1 MSEQKG
7 ALATLAE
14 QKLAAANERME
25 FVQGMGS
32 GWEKL
37 PDSMKKALEFYEM
50 LAICKEQVKL
60 LVKIPHKGNSG
71 EPDWYMS
78 PEQAMVHAM
87 RCFKLGLDVFSG
99 QVWFKPDTWT
109 TTATLE
115 GKQTLAAQRS
125 NIGTP
130 NLSEIKRPWA
140 KGYAVPAAL
149 KSYEQEPGLRCTIQ
163 VGNGQVVYDCWLTEW
178 TTNKALWVSKPMHM
192 LGVRAR
198 EKALGIAL
206 GVGSSDMPDEHE
218 IVAEAL
224 PEFSSMPTKRVEFIE
239 QGKKAINVARAG
251 GMEQLDHEDLEPILQ
266 ASLDATKK

>member
-1 MSEQKG
+1 MTEPKS
-7 ALATLAE
+7 ALAALAD
-14 QKLAAANERME
+14 NRMD
-25 FVQGMGS
+25 FVQNMGS

-37 PDSMKKALEFYEM
+37 PDSMKKALDFYEM

-115 GKQTLAAQRS
+115 GKQMLASQRQ
-125 NIGTP
+125 NMGVATTDTIT
-130 NLSEIKRPWA
+130 RPWP
-140 KGYAVPAAL
+140 KGYMVPASM
-149 KSYEQEPGLRCTIQ
+149 KSYEQEQGIRCTIQ
-163 VGNGQVVYDCWLTEW
+163 VGNGQVVYDCWFTEW
-178 TTNKALWVSKPMHM
+178 TTNKALWLSKPMHM

-206 GVGSSDMPDEHE
+206 GVGSSDMPDEKE
-218 IVAEAL
+218 IAGELAEAPTEVLQPL
-224 PEFSSMPTKRVEFIE
+224 PAKRVEF
-239 QGKKAINVARAG
+239 KPVDTVMRHVVATN
-251 GMEQLDHEDLEPILQ
+251 DTDLEPALK
-266 ASLDATKK
+266 ASLEAQSKKTP